1 MFWLERLYCK
11 IKGNETM
18 KPSKR
23 EEKEEN
29 LPDEP
34 IDVTLEP
41 AHEDVV
47 KAYEKFSEAINNK
60 NNKNKENE

>member
-1 MFWLERLYCK
+1 
-11 IKGNETM
+11 M